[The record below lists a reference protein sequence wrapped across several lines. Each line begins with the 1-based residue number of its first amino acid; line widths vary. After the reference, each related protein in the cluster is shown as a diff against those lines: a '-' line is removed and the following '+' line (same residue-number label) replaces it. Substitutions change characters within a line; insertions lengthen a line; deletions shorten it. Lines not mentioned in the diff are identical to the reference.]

1 MSDAGPVM
9 DTKKGMGAMV
19 KRCAWATGSE
29 LMIAYHD
36 REWGVPVHDDRK
48 LFEYLV
54 LDAFQAGLS
63 WAIILNKRESFR
75 EAFDNFEAKK
85 IARYTSRKVERLLSD
100 PGIIRNRQ
108 KMTATVANARAFLR
122 IREEHGSVATFI
134 WQFVGGVPRHN
145 SWKTMRDIPTKTTE
159 SDQMSKTLRDRGFS
173 FVGSTICYAF
183 MQAAGMVND
192 HLVTCFRHADVQAL
206 HRHGPRLR

>member
-1 MSDAGPVM
+1 MSKAGPVN
-9 DTKKGMGAMV
+9 DANQGVGAG
-19 KRCAWATGSE
+19 KPRCGWATGSQ
-29 LMIAYHD
+29 LMTAYHD
-36 REWGVPVHDDRK
+36 REWGVPVYNDRK

-63 WAIILNKRESFR
+63 WAIVLNKRAGFR
-75 EAFDNFEAKK
+75 AALDNFEADK
-85 IARYTSRKVERLLSD
+85 IARYTARKIERLLSD

-108 KMTATVANARAFLR
+108 KITATVANARSFLR
-122 IREEHGSVATFI
+122 IRQEYGSFATFI
-134 WQFVGGVPRHN
+134 WQFVGGIPRHN
-145 SWKTMRDIPTKTTE
+145 SWKTMRQIPTRTKE

-192 HLVTCFRHADVQAL
+192 HLVTCFRHTEVQAL
-206 HRHGPRLR
+206 RRRRPR